1 MDGIRHL
8 GVVAMVAL
16 ALLVASSCADSS
28 GESGDDRAVLVEF
41 YEATGGANWADNT
54 NWNTDAPLDQ
64 WYGVSTDTSGRVT
77 RLDLSGNQ
85 LSASIP
91 ASLGGLTNLV
101 ELRIADNRF
110 SGSIPAALCS
120 FAEIIN
126 PQQDGVVLACA
137 DSSGESGGDLA
148 APGVQ
153 GVQQPGAGT
162 VIVPT
167 YHPNLIVHW
176 EWTFTPDT
184 QNPSRSPYLYSNGY
198 FFSNQGAPRLVSS
211 TPSFVTVGPRG
222 GFHIA
227 RTTGTL
233 RFEFD
238 TTGPAAQ
245 TTGWSFAVGRSG
257 VAESIPVVLG
267 GSAAN
272 FVVTCTQ
279 TATQDPTEPWP
290 TNGYDVQFSATVPST
305 RIALGDTWPSAFRVY
320 YEPAP

>member
-1 MDGIRHL
+1 MDGIRHF
-8 GVVAMVAL
+8 GVVAMVPL
-16 ALLVASSCADSS
+16 ALFVVSSCADSS
-28 GESGDDRAVLVEF
+28 SESGDDRAVLVEF
-41 YEATGGANWADNT
+41 YEATGGANWGDNT

-77 RLDLSGNQ
+77 RLELSGNQ

-91 ASLGGLTNLV
+91 AALGGLTNLV
-101 ELRIADNRF
+101 ELRIAGNQF

-126 PQQDGVVLACA
+126 PQQGGVVLPCA
-137 DSSGESGGDLA
+137 DSSGESGDDLA
-148 APGVQ
+148 AP

-184 QNPSRSPYLYSNGY
+184 QNPRRSPSLPTGGF
-198 FFSNQGAPRLVSS
+198 FFSNRGAPRLVSS

-245 TTGWSFAVGRSG
+245 TIGWSFAVGRSG

-267 GSAAN
+267 GSAAS

-290 TNGYDVQFSATVPST
+290 TNGYDVQFSETVPST
-305 RIALGDTWPSAFRVY
+305 RIAPGDTWPSAFRVY
-320 YEPAP
+320 YEAAP